1 MMRSNHL
8 LKIILA
14 VLLLVSVAVAVDSRT
29 AQAQGDPD
37 AYVNVTSVNLRSE
50 PNNRAA
56 VVAKL
61 PSNTQLKVLGRNE
74 KTTYVFVQTNDGV
87 QGWVGVQFLLYR
99 PKFVLKDLP
108 VVDTVVGVGAPPAA
122 GGDSGSQ
129 PQSTAAP
136 TQPPPGES
144 AAPVVTGG
152 VSGGF
157 ELGGQVSGLGG
168 NTVNAM
174 RTAGMR
180 WVKRQAGM
188 GDGGAI
194 GAIGEAHGLGFKILF
209 SVIGDRNGVT
219 DEGYQNAYAGY
230 VAQLA
235 SAGADAIEIWNEQNI
250 DREWKTGSID
260 PALYVRLL
268 SKSFNAIK
276 SANRGTIVITGAP
289 APTGAEGAFGLER
302 VWNDDRYYQGMA
314 RAGAGAY
321 ADCIGIH
328 YNEGIVSPNQSS
340 GDPRDNY
347 PTRYFATMLNRAL
360 GPFPGKKGCFTEL
373 GYLSGEGFGPL
384 PGGFAWAGGTT
395 VQEHAAWLAQAAVRA
410 SGTGRVRL
418 MIVFN
423 VDFTY
428 YGEDPQAG
436 YAIIRPGGGCPA
448 CEQLGRVMR

>member
-1 MMRSNHL
+1 MMRPNNIV
-8 LKIILA
+8 KIILS
-14 VLLLVSVAVAVDSRT
+14 VFLLFSTAVAVGSHP

-37 AYVNVTSVNLRSE
+37 AYVNVESVNLRSA
-50 PNNRAA
+50 PNNRAS

-61 PSNTQLKVLGRNE
+61 PSNTQLKVLGRN
-74 KTTYVFVQTNDGV
+74 KTTTHVFVQTNEGQ

-99 PKFVLKDLP
+99 PKFVLNDLP
-108 VVDTVVGVGAPPAA
+108 IVDTVVGGAPAPAT
-122 GGDSGSQ
+122 GDTGGSQ
-129 PQSTAAP
+129 PQATAVPPAGDTAP
-136 TQPPPGES
+136 
-144 AAPVVTGG
+144 PVVSGG
-152 VSGGF
+152 VSGSF
-157 ELGGQVSGLGG
+157 ELGGQVSGLSS

-174 RTAGMR
+174 RTAGMT

-194 GAIGEAHGLGFKILF
+194 GAIGEAHGLGFKILL

-235 SAGADAIEIWNEQNI
+235 AAGADAIEIWNEQNI
-250 DREWKTGSID
+250 DREWATGHID
-260 PALYVRLL
+260 PVLYVRLL

-276 SANRGTIVITGAP
+276 GANRGTIVVTGAP
-289 APTGAEGAFGLER
+289 APTGAEGAFGLDR

-328 YNEGIVSPNQSS
+328 YNEGIVSPNQNS

-347 PTRYFATMLNRAL
+347 PTRYFTTMLNRAL

-373 GYLSGEGFGPL
+373 GYLSSDGFGPL
-384 PGGFAWAGGTT
+384 PGGFAWAGNTT
-395 VQEHAAWLAQAAVRA
+395 VQQHAAWLAQAAVRA
-410 SGTGRVRL
+410 SGTGRVRF
-418 MIVFN
+418 MIIFN
-423 VDFTY
+423 VDFTH

-436 YAIIRPGGGCPA
+436 FAIIRPGGGCPA
-448 CEQLGRVMR
+448 CETLGRVMR